1 MSDPITKA
9 AKKKANAQR
18 DAIDRQER
26 AAAEERKRTEA
37 ATEKMQ
43 QAVNKYQLP
52 TFLSVPEAQ
61 QYKQTI
67 EDRMAGRGLID
78 VNALTSPIS
87 IPEIPQY
94 KKIIEDRMAGKGLID
109 INAFPESQEYKKMI
123 ENRIAGKGLIDINA
137 LTSPLAEQRR
147 AGFERTKADINA
159 EASARGLGR
168 STIPVNRIAEE
179 SKAAERDIAE
189 RMAQLELARQGQ
201 IEQAIGQF
209 GNIAQREI
217 ARKAQLEL
225 ARQGQIEQAVGQFGD
240 IAQRE
245 TARKAQLELARQGQI
260 EQAVGQFGN
269 IAQREATSQSD
280 KAQFQRA
287 GELGVAGAQIEAALA
302 AKNNQFAIANSIKE
316 KGASDAASELL
327 KFQVAMSAIIAGAGV
342 ATANPALISAG
353 AGGLIG
359 STGSSNRTADAVI
372 GTIYEHQQNR
382 QNQNRQNQAVDITPT
397 PSYRPI
403 RGSLTSDNIVPSYRP
418 LSSSS
423 DVTTPSY
430 RPIRDYRIADDLI
443 RAIESQQQNRR
454 NQAMVART

>member
-1 MSDPITKA
+1 
-9 AKKKANAQR
+9 
-18 DAIDRQER
+18 
-26 AAAEERKRTEA
+26 
-37 ATEKMQ
+37 
-43 QAVNKYQLP
+43 
-52 TFLSVPEAQ
+52 
-61 QYKQTI
+61 
-67 EDRMAGRGLID
+67 
-78 VNALTSPIS
+78 
-87 IPEIPQY
+87 
-94 KKIIEDRMAGKGLID
+94 
-109 INAFPESQEYKKMI
+109 
-123 ENRIAGKGLIDINA
+123 LIDINA

-245 TARKAQLELARQGQI
+245 TARKAQLELARQGQIEQAVGQFGNIAQRERDIAERLAERKAQLELARQGQI

-418 LSSSS
+418 IRGSLTSDNIVPSYRPLSSSS